1 MDYPHSED
9 DVGLA
14 GGKFTDGNPLLGIPA
29 SRDPA
34 SWANAV
40 TDEIR
45 NVIIEGDLVPAEANH
60 TQLRDAV
67 KAIAVKALRA
77 VTSKATEVLLGVL
90 RVGTQVEVDAGTLD
104 DVAVTPKKLRW
115 GFTASWGTNGY
126 IIFPSWMLSFI
137 LQWGSATT
145 DANGACTYTF
155 TIPFP
160 NSAWNPLGSVGATSR
175 VVASLVMETPSLT
188 SCRAWVSNSSGTAFA
203 SASVRF
209 WVLGR

>member
-1 MDYPHSED
+1 MEKIGAYTDRVTESGEWRTGNPAAGQRATPMLAAYFNMLQRELIA
-9 DVGLA
+9 VVLA
-14 GGKFTDGNPLLGIPA
+14 GEPALSVADDGQLL
-29 SRDPA
+29 
-34 SWANAV
+34 
-40 TDEIR
+40 
-45 NVIIEGDLVPAEANH
+45 
-60 TQLRDAV
+60 
-67 KAIAVKALRA
+67 KAIRA
-77 VTSKATEVLLGVL
+77 FFRSATNKATELLLGVL
-90 RVGTQVEVDAGTLD
+90 RVGTQAEVDAGTLD
-104 DVAVTPKKLRW
+104 DVVVTPKKLRW

-137 LQWGSATT
+137 LQWGSGTT

-155 TIPFP
+155 TIPYP
-160 NSAWNPLGSVGATSR
+160 NFAWNPLGSVGATSR

>member
-1 MDYPHSED
+1 MDYLHSEPNID
-9 DVGLA
+9 LHN
-14 GGKFTDGNPLLGIPA
+14 GKYTDGNPLLGIPA

-34 SWANAV
+34 AFNNAV
-40 TDEIR
+40 TEEIR
-45 NVIIEGDLVPAEANH
+45 NVIIEAEMVPAEAVL
-60 TQLRDAV
+60 TQLRDSVKVLAV
-67 KAIAVKALRA
+67 KAIRA
-77 VTSKATEVLLGVL
+77 ATSLATETLRGVL
-90 RVGTQVEVDAGTLD
+90 RVATQAETDAGSLD
-104 DVAVTPKKLRW
+104 DVAVTPKKMRW

-126 IIFPSWMLSFI
+126 IIFPSWMASFI

-160 NSAWNPLGSVGATSR
+160 NFAWNPLGSVGATSR
-175 VVASLVMETPSLT
+175 VVASLVMETPSLN

-209 WVLGR
+209 WILGR